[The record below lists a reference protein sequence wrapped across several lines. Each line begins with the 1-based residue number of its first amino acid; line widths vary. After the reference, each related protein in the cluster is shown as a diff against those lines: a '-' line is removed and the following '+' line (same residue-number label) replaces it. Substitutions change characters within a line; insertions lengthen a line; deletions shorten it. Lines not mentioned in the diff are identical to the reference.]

1 MKIENLDYIINA
13 LQDRTNELISKN
25 YEPIKYEINM
35 LNQRL
40 IYLRRRYQST
50 NVLCNNEGLDGQEEC
65 YKLSEMTSKLI
76 EYSKELNVISKELGI
91 LFLKY
96 NVHSKIDK
104 EDKDAK

>member
-1 MKIENLDYIINA
+1 MKIENLDCVIDG
-13 LQDRTNELISKN
+13 LQNRINELISKN

-50 NVLCNNEGLDGQEEC
+50 SVLYNNEGLDGQEEC
-65 YKLSEMTSKLI
+65 YKLSEMTSKII

>member
-1 MKIENLDYIINA
+1 MNIKSIDCIIER

-50 NVLCNNEGLDGQEEC
+50 NVLCSNEGLDGQEEC

-76 EYSKELNVISKELGI
+76 EYSKELNVISKELGV

>member
-1 MKIENLDYIINA
+1 MNIKSIDCIIER

-40 IYLRRRYQST
+40 IYLRRRYQIT
-50 NVLCNNEGLDGQEEC
+50 EGVCDSEGMDGQEEC